1 MPTIML
7 SDTALSLLRL
17 NITGPHVAVTAE
29 NREAYRELAAAGLMY
44 PVSTFAHGPESLFRF
59 TEEGWRRREE
69 WLSGHVPSLLPRF
82 IRRADISPRIT
93 ARPATSWWT
102 VRRMASPDRSDSTC

>member
-1 MPTIML
+1 MSRIRIFMRDVVIPYAQMSYEIVKPP
-7 SDTALSLLRL
+7 SQ
-17 NITGPHVAVTAE
+17 GW

-69 WLSGHVPSLLPRF
+69 WLSGHVPSLLPR
-82 IRRADISPRIT
+82 
-93 ARPATSWWT
+93 
-102 VRRMASPDRSDSTC
+102 

>member
-1 MPTIML
+1 MPTIMV

-59 TEEGWRRREE
+59 TEEGWQWREE
-69 WLSGHVPSLLPRF
+69 WLGGHVPSLLPRF
-82 IRRADISPRIT
+82 IRWAAISPRIP

-102 VRRMASPDRSDSTC
+102 VRRMASPDRSDTAC